1 MTTQTTTKTNQ
12 GGGRAA
18 MPAGKGVEGVG
29 RRSPAASKSSRLHSW
44 KATLFQSLGRELTAL
59 HRQHQE
65 RAFMATSH
73 GLAYRSDA
81 VIHTGTLH

>member
-1 MTTQTTTKTNQ
+1 M
-12 GGGRAA
+12 
-18 MPAGKGVEGVG
+18 
-29 RRSPAASKSSRLHSW
+29 ASRSSRLHSW

-81 VIHTGTLH
+81 VTQAGTLH